1 VSLQVSCSE
10 TSKNDWSNLM
20 IIEAVTYE
28 FRVNY
33 NLEKG
38 GCENVLWIGWFIP
51 QNGLF

>member
-1 VSLQVSCSE
+1 
-10 TSKNDWSNLM
+10 M

-51 QNGLF
+51 QNGLFWTQQQTLHFMEGTKYMCI